1 MVIIMELEK
10 YMYEARLLVFRMIKL
25 MLETAADESIKKE
38 PQIQH
43 EIVST
48 ALALL
53 TEAETLEKELDEMSN
68 LGSDNSISE

>member
-1 MVIIMELEK
+1 
-10 YMYEARLLVFRMIKL
+10 

-43 EIVST
+43 KIVST

-53 TEAETLEKELDEMSN
+53 IEAETLEKELGKMSN

>member
-1 MVIIMELEK
+1 MKLEK
-10 YMYEARLLVFRMIKL
+10 FKYEARLLMFRMAKL
-25 MLETAADESIKKE
+25 MLETAADESIIKE
-38 PQIQH
+38 PQTQH
-43 EIVST
+43 KLVST

>member
-1 MVIIMELEK
+1 MKLEK
-10 YMYEARLLVFRMIKL
+10 FKYEARLLMFRMAKL

-38 PQIQH
+38 PQTQH
-43 EIVST
+43 KLVST

-68 LGSDNSISE
+68 LGSDTSISE

>member
-1 MVIIMELEK
+1 MKLEK
-10 YMYEARLLVFRMIKL
+10 FKYEARLLMFRMAKL

-38 PQIQH
+38 PQTQH
-43 EIVST
+43 KLVST

>member
-1 MVIIMELEK
+1 MKLEK
-10 YMYEARLLVFRMIKL
+10 FKYEARLLMFRMAKL

-38 PQIQH
+38 PQTQH
-43 EIVST
+43 KLVST

-53 TEAETLEKELDEMSN
+53 IEAEILEKELDEMSN

>member
-1 MVIIMELEK
+1 MKLEK
-10 YMYEARLLVFRMIKL
+10 FKYEARLLMFRMAKH

-38 PQIQH
+38 PQTQH
-43 EIVST
+43 KLVST

>member
-1 MVIIMELEK
+1 
-10 YMYEARLLVFRMIKL
+10 

-38 PQIQH
+38 PQTQH
-43 EIVST
+43 KLVST

-53 TEAETLEKELDEMSN
+53 TEAETLEKELGKVSN

>member
-1 MVIIMELEK
+1 MKLEK
-10 YMYEARLLVFRMIKL
+10 FKYEARLLMFRMAKL

-38 PQIQH
+38 PQTQH
-43 EIVST
+43 KLVST

-53 TEAETLEKELDEMSN
+53 TEAETLEKELGKMSN

>member
-1 MVIIMELEK
+1 MELEK
-10 YMYEARLLVFRMIKL
+10 FKYQARLLVFRMAKL

-43 EIVST
+43 KIVST

-53 TEAETLEKELDEMSN
+53 VEAETLEKELVMMSKMDS
-68 LGSDNSISE
+68 GNSISE

>member
-1 MVIIMELEK
+1 MKLEK
-10 YMYEARLLVFRMIKL
+10 FKYEARLLMFRMAKL
-25 MLETAADESIKKE
+25 MLETVADESIKKE
-38 PQIQH
+38 PQTQH
-43 EIVST
+43 KLVST

>member
-1 MVIIMELEK
+1 MKLEK
-10 YMYEARLLVFRMIKL
+10 FKYEARLLMFRMAKL

-38 PQIQH
+38 PQTQH
-43 EIVST
+43 KLVST

-53 TEAETLEKELDEMSN
+53 TEAETLEKELDDMSN

>member
-1 MVIIMELEK
+1 M
-10 YMYEARLLVFRMIKL
+10 FRMAKL

-38 PQIQH
+38 PQTQH
-43 EIVST
+43 KLVST

-53 TEAETLEKELDEMSN
+53 IEAETLEKELDEMSN

>member
-1 MVIIMELEK
+1 MKLEK
-10 YMYEARLLVFRMIKL
+10 FKYEARLLMFRMAKL

-38 PQIQH
+38 PQTQH
-43 EIVST
+43 KLVST

-53 TEAETLEKELDEMSN
+53 TEAETLEKELDEISN

>member
-1 MVIIMELEK
+1 
-10 YMYEARLLVFRMIKL
+10 

-38 PQIQH
+38 PQTQH
-43 EIVST
+43 KLVST

>member
-1 MVIIMELEK
+1 MKLEK
-10 YMYEARLLVFRMIKL
+10 FKYEARVLMFRMAKL

-38 PQIQH
+38 PQTQH
-43 EIVST
+43 KLVST

>member
-1 MVIIMELEK
+1 MKLEK
-10 YMYEARLLVFRMIKL
+10 FKYEARLLMFRMAKL

-43 EIVST
+43 KIVST
-48 ALALL
+48 ALTLL
-53 TEAETLEKELDEMSN
+53 IEAETLEKELDKMSN

>member
-1 MVIIMELEK
+1 MKLEK
-10 YMYEARLLVFRMIKL
+10 FKYEARLLMFRMAKL

-38 PQIQH
+38 PQTQH
-43 EIVST
+43 KLVST

-53 TEAETLEKELDEMSN
+53 TEAETLEKELDEMSK

>member
-1 MVIIMELEK
+1 MIIMELEK

-43 EIVST
+43 KIVST

-53 TEAETLEKELDEMSN
+53 IEAETLEKELGKVSN

>member
-1 MVIIMELEK
+1 M
-10 YMYEARLLVFRMIKL
+10 FRMAKL

-38 PQIQH
+38 PQTQH
-43 EIVST
+43 KLVST

-53 TEAETLEKELDEMSN
+53 TEVETLEKELDEMSN

>member
-1 MVIIMELEK
+1 MKLEK
-10 YMYEARLLVFRMIKL
+10 FNYEARLLMFRMAKL

-38 PQIQH
+38 PQTQH
-43 EIVST
+43 KLVST